1 MENILKFLVRH
12 LVFIVMA
19 FVSLY
24 LIGLT
29 IGGEPNY
36 FAWALHAKFCFGIFA
51 NLCAVGIH
59 AYWWEN
65 K

>member
-1 MENILKFLVRH
+1 MENIVKFLVRL

-24 LIGLT
+24 LVGLT

-36 FAWALHAKFCFGIFA
+36 FAWASHAKFCFGLFA
-51 NLCAVGIH
+51 NLFAVGIH
-59 AYWWEN
+59 GYWYEN